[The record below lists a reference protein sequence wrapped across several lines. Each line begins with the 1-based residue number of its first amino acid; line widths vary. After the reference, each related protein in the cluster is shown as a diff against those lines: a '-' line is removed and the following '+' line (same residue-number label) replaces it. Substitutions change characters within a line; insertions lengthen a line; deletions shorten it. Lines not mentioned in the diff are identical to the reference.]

1 MKLPPD
7 QTAVF
12 SAANLLS
19 PTGITVAK
27 YSWNSSG
34 CSLSAVSVSRK
45 MTPFSSRSSRI
56 LWYTTSDSYCAATPA
71 IRRCF
76 SASGMPSLS

>member
-34 CSLSAVSVSRK
+34 CSLSAVSVSWK

>member
-1 MKLPPD
+1 MNDPPL

-12 SAANLLS
+12 SEANLLS

-27 YSWNSSG
+27 YSRNSSG
-34 CSLSAVSVSRK
+34 CCRSAVSVSSK

-56 LWYTTSDSYCAATPA
+56 LW
-71 IRRCF
+71 
-76 SASGMPSLS
+76 

>member
-19 PTGITVAK
+19 PTGMIAAK
-27 YSWNSSG
+27 YSWKRSG

-45 MTPFSSRSSRI
+45 MTPFSVRSSRI
-56 LWYTTSDSYCAATPA
+56 VW
-71 IRRCF
+71 
-76 SASGMPSLS
+76 

>member
-19 PTGITVAK
+19 PGGITVAK
-27 YSWNSSG
+27 YSPNRSG
-34 CSLSAVSVSRK
+34 CSRSAVSVSGK
-45 MTPFSSRSSRI
+45 MTPLSARSSRI
-56 LWYTTSDSYCAATPA
+56 LW
-71 IRRCF
+71 
-76 SASGMPSLS
+76 

>member
-1 MKLPPD
+1 MKLPPLH
-7 QTAVF
+7 TAVF
-12 SAANLLS
+12 REANLLS

-27 YSWNSSG
+27 YSSNSSG
-34 CSLSAVSVSRK
+34 CSRSAVSVSLK

-56 LWYTTSDSYCAATPA
+56 LWYTTSLSYWAATPA

-76 SASGMPSLS
+76 SASGMPSRS

>member
-12 SAANLLS
+12 SDANLLS

-34 CSLSAVSVSRK
+34 WFFSAVSVSSK

-56 LWYTTSDSYCAATPA
+56 LW
-71 IRRCF
+71 
-76 SASGMPSLS
+76 

>member
-7 QTAVF
+7 QTAVL

-19 PTGITVAK
+19 PTGMTVAK

-34 CSLSAVSVSRK
+34 WLRSAVSVSSK

-56 LWYTTSDSYCAATPA
+56 LW
-71 IRRCF
+71 
-76 SASGMPSLS
+76 